1 MTDLDKLELDI
12 AGKILAATMA
22 AQMQINAGPVGPA
35 TTEALVLDALEA
47 AKILVANRR
56 GS

>member
-12 AGKILAATMA
+12 AGKIMAATMA
-22 AQMQINAGPVGPA
+22 AQMQIDAGPVGPA
-35 TTEALVLDALEA
+35 TIESLVIDALDA